1 VATAELAGLA
11 VDQCAVTDD
20 RFTLLAP
27 DAYRSDYLDI
37 KLWDADGRELA
48 AESLYVEDDEPA

>member
-11 VDQCAVTDD
+11 VDQCATVQD
-20 RFTLLAP
+20 RFTLIAP
-27 DAYRSDYLDI
+27 DAYRSDYLDV

-48 AESLYVEDDEPA
+48 SESLYVEDEEE